1 MFALG
6 KRKEYNSKRS
16 MAKILLIEDEKIL
29 AKMYKDKF
37 EEAGYKTDL
46 AFSAEEAFEC
56 LKAEK
61 PDLILLDI
69 LLPRKNGVEFLKEFK
84 EITGTSQIP
93 VVGLSNYDDPETK
106 KKTFELGIK
115 EYLIKT
121 QYTPQELL
129 EKIKKYLE

>member
-1 MFALG
+1 
-6 KRKEYNSKRS
+6 
-16 MAKILLIEDEKIL
+16 MARILLIEDEKVL

-37 EEAGYKTDL
+37 DKAGYKTDL
-46 AFSAEEAFEC
+46 AFSAEEGIDYLRAE
-56 LKAEK
+56 EK

-69 LLPRKNGVEFLKEFK
+69 LLPRKSGVDFLRELRAMPK
-84 EITGTSQIP
+84 ISQIQ

-106 KKTFELGIK
+106 KQTLDLGVK

-129 EKIKKYLE
+129 DKIKKYLD